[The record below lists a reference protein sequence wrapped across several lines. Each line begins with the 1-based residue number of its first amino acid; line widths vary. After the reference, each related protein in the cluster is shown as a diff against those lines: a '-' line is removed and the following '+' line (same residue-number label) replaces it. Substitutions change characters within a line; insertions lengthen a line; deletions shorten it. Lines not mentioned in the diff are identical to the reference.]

1 MFTSELVK
9 NEIIRLADIWSAA
22 VSAEEVTN
30 IPKGVASIF
39 AHTPFYRVA
48 SDEAK
53 SLLGAWE
60 LMVNYT
66 KSYYGDQFAEG
77 MEATF
82 CLVRADFMP
91 TRLRALLIGQDLPEM
106 LIEATNI
113 DLLIIFIQEKYEVYQ
128 LGGVDYILVPEGMA
142 VME

>member
-9 NEIIRLADIWSAA
+9 DEIISLADLWSAA
-22 VSAEEVTN
+22 VSAEEATN

-39 AHTPFYRVA
+39 AHTPFYKVA
-48 SDEAK
+48 CDEAK
-53 SLLGAWE
+53 SLLWAWE

-66 KSYYGDQFAEG
+66 KSYYGDQFEEG

-91 TRLRALLIGQDLPEM
+91 THLSALLIGQDLPEM
-106 LIEATNI
+106 LIEATDV
-113 DLLIIFIQEKYEVYQ
+113 DLLASFIREKYEVYQ

-142 VME
+142 VMD